1 MEAMPF
7 TPAHAAASLPFRR
20 STLVPSALIVGTLA
34 PDFEYFLR
42 MAPGG
47 GFGHTF
53 AGAFLLSLPLALAVL
68 WIFHALIKAPLVQ
81 LFPDAI
87 RLRLGPQMGPFRFG
101 GPARFMLI
109 VVSALTGIATH
120 IAWDAF
126 THSYTWPYRHFHLL
140 LERLPAPM
148 LGSVALVKVLQ
159 HVSSVV
165 GLILLALW
173 VMRWYR
179 NTEPLG
185 GASRSPLPPSRRWWV
200 SGSIAGVAMFG
211 GVLRAAVI
219 LSSGTNTDHWEEAM
233 GDGVVTFIAL
243 AWWMLVAY
251 AAFVSTR
258 RPSQLEA

>member
-7 TPAHAAASLPFRR
+7 TPAHAAAALPFLR
-20 STLVPSALIVGTLA
+20 SRLVRSALIVGTLA

-81 LFPDAI
+81 LFPDGI
-87 RLRLGPQMGPFRFG
+87 RLRLAPQMGPFRFG

-109 VVSALTGIATH
+109 VVSALIGIATH
-120 IAWDAF
+120 ITWDSF

-140 LERLPAPM
+140 RERLPAPV

-159 HVSSVV
+159 HVSTAV

-179 NTEPLG
+179 TTEPRR
-185 GASRSPLPPSRRWWV
+185 GARRSLLPPSRRWLV
-200 SGSIAGVAMFG
+200 GGTIGAVAMFG
-211 GVLRAAVI
+211 GILRAALI
-219 LSSGTNTDHWEEAM
+219 LSTGSNTDHWEKAI
-233 GDGVVTFIAL
+233 GDGVVTLIAL